1 MLSAVSGEDRAAH
14 EAEVRAFVNAGRLDE
29 AAAAAI
35 RLYGAE
41 LFGFLLAIHGHDED
55 AAAEVFSTV
64 CVQIWRGLERFG
76 WKSSLRT
83 WAYAAARNA
92 SSTYRR
98 DRLRRT
104 RRMVPLSACPAVAE
118 IEERVRTET
127 LSYLRS
133 DRKNELRRLRDELPE
148 EDRTL
153 LILRVDRDLSW
164 QELAAVFLGD
174 AETSTPEAIA
184 RESARLRKRFQLV
197 KQRLLATGTERG
209 LFPAKI
215 AKAAKAAKPA
225 KRA

>member
-1 MLSAVSGEDRAAH
+1 MGAEDRAAH
-14 EAEVRAFVNAGRLDE
+14 EADIRAFVEAGERDE

-41 LFGFLLAIHGHDED
+41 LFGFLLAIHGHDEE
-55 AAAEVFSTV
+55 AASDVFSTL
-64 CVQIWRGLERFG
+64 CVQIWRGLERFR

-92 SSTYRR
+92 SSTYHR
-98 DRLRRT
+98 DRQRRT

-118 IEERVRTET
+118 LEARVRTET

-133 DRKNELRRLRDELPE
+133 DRKDEIRRLRDELPE

-153 LILRVDRDLSW
+153 LILRVDRELAW
-164 QELAAVFLGD
+164 QELAAIFLGD
-174 AETSTPEAIA
+174 AETSSPEDIA

-197 KQRLLATGTERG
+197 KQRLLAIGTQRG
-209 LFPAKI
+209 LFPAKLG
-215 AKAAKAAKPA
+215 KPA
-225 KRA
+225 KSVKSAKGL